1 MCSGFTP
8 DRWLSACSLCPRA
21 CGASRAEAAASAFC
35 GEAADLR
42 LAWAGLHFGEEPPV
56 TGAGGS
62 GTVFVTGCNLRCSF
76 CQNRQISQEGMGAP
90 VSRSAFAGICLALEK
105 AGAENINIVTGS
117 HAVPALADG
126 LREARERGLSVPV
139 LWNSSAYESVDT
151 LRRLEGLVSV
161 WLPDFKSMDA
171 DFSAAVFR
179 ARDYPQRAAEALL
192 YMAETSPLSS
202 GPARSG
208 STEVL
213 RSGVIVR
220 HLALPGRL
228 ADTESVLRWYKEN
241 LDGRALL
248 SLMTQ
253 YTPIPGS
260 PAVPFPDRFTEQ
272 EEYGSLL
279 ALLEQ
284 LDIGDGFLQ
293 ELNPDDEWLPDFSR
307 EQPFSSDLARPVWH
321 WKTGF
326 LPAVR

>member
-1 MCSGFTP
+1 MTEYIKTFILISAGDYRSWRKPFVLYLFRQGTAETDVLFP
-8 DRWLSACSLCPRA
+8 DRFLTLCPRES
-21 CGASRAEAAASAFC
+21 CILSA
-35 GEAADLR
+35 GQ
-42 LAWAGLHFGEEPPV
+42 
-56 TGAGGS
+56 
-62 GTVFVTGCNLRCSF
+62 VFFYT
-76 CQNRQISQEGMGAP
+76 
-90 VSRSAFAGICLALEK
+90 EK
-105 AGAENINIVTGS
+105 RIQ
-117 HAVPALADG
+117 
-126 LREARERGLSVPV
+126 
-139 LWNSSAYESVDT
+139 Y
-151 LRRLEGLVSV
+151 
-161 WLPDFKSMDA
+161 
-171 DFSAAVFR
+171 
-179 ARDYPQRAAEALL
+179 
-192 YMAETSPLSS
+192 
-202 GPARSG
+202 
-208 STEVL
+208 
-213 RSGVIVR
+213 
-220 HLALPGRL
+220 LALPGRL

>member
-1 MCSGFTP
+1 M
-8 DRWLSACSLCPRA
+8 DRY
-21 CGASRAEAAASAFC
+21 F
-35 GEAADLR
+35 
-42 LAWAGLHFGEEPPV
+42 FY
-56 TGAGGS
+56 T
-62 GTVFVTGCNLRCSF
+62 
-76 CQNRQISQEGMGAP
+76 
-90 VSRSAFAGICLALEK
+90 EK
-105 AGAENINIVTGS
+105 RIQ
-117 HAVPALADG
+117 
-126 LREARERGLSVPV
+126 
-139 LWNSSAYESVDT
+139 Y
-151 LRRLEGLVSV
+151 
-161 WLPDFKSMDA
+161 
-171 DFSAAVFR
+171 
-179 ARDYPQRAAEALL
+179 
-192 YMAETSPLSS
+192 
-202 GPARSG
+202 
-208 STEVL
+208 
-213 RSGVIVR
+213 
-220 HLALPGRL
+220 LALPGRL